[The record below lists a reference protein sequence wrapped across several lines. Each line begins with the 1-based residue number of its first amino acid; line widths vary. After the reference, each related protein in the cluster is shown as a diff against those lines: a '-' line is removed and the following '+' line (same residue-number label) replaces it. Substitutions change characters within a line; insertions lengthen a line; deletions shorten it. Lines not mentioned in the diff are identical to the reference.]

1 MSVQV
6 KPVRSWMEKR
16 DFITLPWRVYRDD
29 PLWVPP
35 LRQDRKQALDR
46 DTNIFFKRGQA
57 EFFMAYKDGVPA
69 GTICAAHDPHV
80 TEFRHSKEMVFG
92 FFDYIPDP
100 QVFNA
105 LLDTASKWGAD
116 HGLNRF
122 YGPFNLD
129 YEDSYGVLVE
139 GRDRPPVLMCG
150 HTPGYYQQYMEETGF
165 YPARPANVALEIPLY
180 TERLDRMQRVATWLK
195 EKNWI
200 TVRDADFDHWDDEV
214 ARLHVLLNTSLA
226 HLEGHVDWHIDDL
239 NRMLTPFKQIAD
251 PELIL
256 FADVKGKTVGF
267 LPAVPNLNE
276 HLIHVNGLRYP
287 WNYLQLLWLVRKPT
301 ACAAV
306 KSVLV
311 LPEYWNTGVVVV
323 LAAELLERLRA
334 RGYEWVD
341 LSITSEDNP
350 NTIIMA
356 EKLGARVYK
365 KWQVYARQ
373 F

>member
-1 MSVQV
+1 M
-6 KPVRSWMEKR
+6 
-16 DFITLPWRVYRDD
+16 LPWKIFDND

-35 LRQDRKQALDR
+35 LKQDRQQAIDR
-46 DTNIFFKRGQA
+46 DANAFFKRGQA
-57 EFFMAYKDGVPA
+57 EFFVAYRDGQPV
-69 GTICAAHDPHV
+69 GTICAAHDPNLTSH
-80 TEFRHSKEMVFG
+80 RNSKEMVFG
-92 FFDYIPDP
+92 FFDYIPDQ
-100 QVFNA
+100 QVFKA
-105 LLDTASKWGAD
+105 LTDRVAEWGKK
-116 HGLNRF
+116 HGLDRF

-150 HTPGYYQQYMEETGF
+150 HTPDYYTEFMKQNGF

-180 TERLDRMQRVATWLK
+180 TDRLDRMLKVANWLK

-200 TVRDADFDHWDDEV
+200 TIREADFDHWEDEV
-214 ARLHVLLNTSLA
+214 SRLHLLLNKSLA

-239 NRMLTPFKQIAD
+239 NSMLSPFKQIAD
-251 PELIL
+251 PALIL
-256 FADVKGKTVGF
+256 FADVKGKTIGF

-287 WNYLQLLWLVRKPT
+287 WNYLQLLWLMRKPT

-311 LPEYWNTGVVVV
+311 LPEYWNTGVAVV
-323 LAAELLERLRA
+323 LAAELLERLREKN
-334 RGYEWVD
+334 YQWVD

-365 KWQVYARQ
+365 KWQVYAKE